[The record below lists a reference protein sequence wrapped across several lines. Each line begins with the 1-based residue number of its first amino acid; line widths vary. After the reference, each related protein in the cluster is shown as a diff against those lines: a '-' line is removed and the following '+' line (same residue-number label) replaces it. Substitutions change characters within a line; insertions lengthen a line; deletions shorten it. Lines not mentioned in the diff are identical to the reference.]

1 MNNKERMRKMKKQ
14 KEKIVKKHKYD
25 KGQIFV
31 KVMAGFLALLMVVGT
46 VASLIYALI

>member
-1 MNNKERMRKMKKQ
+1 MKKQ

-31 KVMAGFLALLMVVGT
+31 KVMAAILAVLMVLAVSAT
-46 VASLIYALI
+46 LIFYLINQ

>member
-1 MNNKERMRKMKKQ
+1 MKKKQ
-14 KEKIVKKHKYD
+14 NEKVVKKQKYD

-46 VASLIYALI
+46 VSTLIYALI

>member
-1 MNNKERMRKMKKQ
+1 MKKQ

-31 KVMAGFLALLMVVGT
+31 KIMAGILAFMMVMSIAV
-46 VASLIYALI
+46 SLIYSLI